1 MIHNYQII
9 IEYDG
14 TKFVG
19 WQYQKNGSSIQEALQ
34 KSIKKI
40 LKEKIKIIGAGRT
53 DAGVHALAQ
62 SANFFTKKK
71 IENLKKFQNSVN
83 FFLSKNL
90 ISIKDIK
97 KRKIEF
103 HSRHDAKER
112 IYEYKI
118 TNRDSTIAL
127 NKNRSWLIKKNID
140 INILKRGSKILIG
153 KHDFSTFRS
162 SSCSARSAVKYM
174 NNVKISKIGENITIE
189 FRSKS
194 FLQNQVRSM
203 VGCLKYL
210 SCKKWSLKKFK
221 QVFKSKNRK
230 LCAPPAPAHGL
241 YLAKVRY

>member
-9 IEYDG
+9 IEYEG

-19 WQYQKNGSSIQEALQ
+19 WQYQKNGSSIQETLE
-34 KSIKKI
+34 KNIKKI

-53 DAGVHALAQ
+53 DSGVHALGQ
-62 SANFFTKKK
+62 SANFFVNKEIKD
-71 IENLKKFQNSVN
+71 LKKFQNSIN
-83 FFLSKNL
+83 FFLSNNS

-97 KRKIEF
+97 KKKKKF
-103 HSRHDAKER
+103 HSRYDAKER

-118 TNRDSTIAL
+118 TNRYSVLAL
-127 NKNRSWLIKKNID
+127 NKSRSWHIKKKID
-140 INILKRGSKILIG
+140 IDILRKGSKILIG
-153 KHDFSTFRS
+153 KHDFSAFRS
-162 SSCSARSAVKYM
+162 SSCSARSAVKKM
-174 NNVKISKIGENITIE
+174 NDIKIFKTGENITIQ
-189 FRSKS
+189 FKSKS
-194 FLQNQVRSM
+194 YLQNQVRSM

-210 SCKKWSLKKFK
+210 SCKKWNLKKFK

>member
-140 INILKRGSKILIG
+140 INILKKGSKILIG